1 MEKFIKYLFIA
12 VFIIGISGV
21 IQNGF
26 AQKSEADV
34 KQLLEDRDQEI
45 KTILGPEGKEY
56 SQDQRQKLKDVIN
69 GVIDYSAMARY
80 ALQDTYTEITP
91 EQQDEFID
99 LFSTIIRDHSLNQLD
114 IYRADVNYRSIDI
127 DGNDAVVSTLATRKD
142 IRKEVVYDLH
152 YEDDNAEWVVTD
164 FIIDDVSTADSYQ
177 RQFQNIIRKKGF
189 DSLMET
195 LRKRASR

>member
-1 MEKFIKYLFIA
+1 MKKSINYLFIA
-12 VFIIGISGV
+12 LFVIGISGV
-21 IQNGF
+21 MQNGY

-34 KQLLEDRDQEI
+34 KQLLEERDQEI
-45 KTILGPEGKEY
+45 KTILGPEGTEY
-56 SQDQRQKLKDVIN
+56 SQQQRQKLKDVIN

-80 ALQDTYTEITP
+80 ALQDTYTEISP
-91 EQQDEFID
+91 AQQDEFID

-127 DGNDAVVSTLATRKD
+127 DGNDAVVRTMATRKD
-142 IRKEVVYDLH
+142 IRKEVVYELH
-152 YEDDNAEWVVTD
+152 YEGSDSGWVVTD

-189 DSLMET
+189 ESLMET